1 MDIGEIKK
9 ELSTSEYKE
18 AKLKF
23 RQSGIKQHLKPITE
37 AVNALNHISSLG
49 VKINIITSR
58 PHIQFN
64 CRNTLN
70 WLQNISLNFHH
81 LYFCRRKETL
91 IFYPKKDEYF
101 IIIDDNED
109 FLIQYAEIENT
120 KTLLMSKSLDSRTK
134 FWKNLEDLV
143 IAKTGKLKFIIFTA
157 QRFCCHWSHSIRQYA
172 VRLPVFHCYLF
183 SCYFEKQ

>member
-1 MDIGEIKK
+1 MVEIFCDIDGVLVDYPSDEFLTFLAERHDNIQKKMDISEIKK
-9 ELSTSEYKE
+9 ALSTSEYKE

-58 PHIQFN
+58 PHIHSN

-143 IAKTGKLKFIIFTA
+143 IAKLA
-157 QRFCCHWSHSIRQYA
+157 S
-172 VRLPVFHCYLF
+172 
-183 SCYFEKQ
+183 